1 MIMPKLKFSARPFL
15 FNFLLITA
23 TAALTSCI
31 TASRRDPAFE
41 IGVINLSPGLEP
53 VLTGF
58 KEGLAEL
65 GYVEGENVAFVY
77 NGAPGDISQLAA
89 LAEELVTAE
98 VDLIFA
104 IGTPASQAAMQATAA
119 SHTPIVFAAVFDPI
133 AAGLV
138 RSLSAPGGNLT
149 GIHWGLAE
157 PRRLQLLLE
166 IAPDAK
172 RIYFPYNPDDPAPTL
187 ALARVR
193 EAAQDH
199 DVVIVTQEAR
209 TPEEIDAAVTHIPED
224 IDAIFLPPDNL
235 FSTRVEILA
244 NTAIARRLPLS
255 VPSPIMTEAGGL
267 ISFGISLSQSGKNA
281 ARLADQIML
290 GVDPSELPVEIDDFF
305 LTINLK
311 TAAAININIPNAL
324 LLQADTLIRQTP

>member
-1 MIMPKLKFSARPFL
+1 MIMPKAKFRARPFL
-15 FNFLLITA
+15 FNFLLLMITA
-23 TAALTSCI
+23 VSLSC
-31 TASRRDPAFE
+31 TNSSRRDPAFE

-65 GYVEGENVAFVY
+65 GYVEGENVTFVY
-77 NGAPGDISQLAA
+77 NGAPGDLSQLPA
-89 LAEELVTAE
+89 LAQELVTAE

-104 IGTPASQAAMQATAA
+104 VGTPASQAAMQATATA
-119 SHTPIVFAAVFDPI
+119 QTPIVFAAVFDPI

-193 EAAQDH
+193 EAAQDY
-199 DVVIVTQEAR
+199 DIVIVTQEAR
-209 TPEEIDAAVTHIPED
+209 TPEEIDAAVAHIPDD

-235 FSTRVEILA
+235 FTTRVDTLA
-244 NTAIARRLPLS
+244 NTAITLSLPLS

-267 ISFGISLSQSGKNA
+267 ISFGISLPQSGRNA
-281 ARLADQIML
+281 ARLADQILL
-290 GVDPSELPVEIDDFF
+290 GTDPLELPVETDDFF

-311 TAAAININIPNAL
+311 TAAAINIEIPNEL
-324 LLQADTLIRQTP
+324 LLQADILIR